1 MSSGL
6 PTLNRLRKP
15 ELVEIAERTKLTD
28 ISDLN
33 KGDLAVALDK
43 HLSDNQ
49 ATLSNDKKLADY
61 FKRLAA
67 PARGESPVKREPR
80 VELATP
86 ASEKKTPGRKPKQRE
101 TASSRDSES
110 EDAAK
115 SPAFK
120 TPLNKAQASV
130 ARSSSRVRSVIEST
144 TQQLPPSPA
153 IVTDAIDRQ
162 TARMREGL
170 ETAWTDSG
178 VVEYQHALRS
188 ALSSLKA
195 VETIVLLLEGGSML
209 KELVPLRYL
218 TTTPAVD
225 AIHLPSLPIKVP
237 DLFVLLS
244 GSFWAPFTLWL
255 LSGLILPL
263 IAAYFIN
270 LSYQAATGGSGAR
283 RSRSSS
289 AAADRASFDP
299 LTFNI
304 AKALLVYKV
313 YVDHLGFFDLFS
325 HYTIA
330 RVNASVPGGWGGMLT
345 GTAIGVIGTLYE
357 AILHRQ

>member
-1 MSSGL
+1 M
-6 PTLNRLRKP
+6 
-15 ELVEIAERTKLTD
+15 TK
-28 ISDLN
+28 
-33 KGDLAVALDK
+33 
-43 HLSDNQ
+43 
-49 ATLSNDKKLADY
+49 
-61 FKRLAA
+61 A
-67 PARGESPVKREPR
+67 PA
-80 VELATP
+80 L
-86 ASEKKTPGRKPKQRE
+86 
-101 TASSRDSES
+101 
-110 EDAAK
+110 
-115 SPAFK
+115 
-120 TPLNKAQASV
+120 V
-130 ARSSSRVRSVIEST
+130 ARSSSRAVRSVIEST
-144 TQQLPPSPA
+144 AQQLPPSPA

-178 VVEYQHALRS
+178 VVEYQHAVRS

-218 TTTPAVD
+218 TTTPAVE

-270 LSYQAATGGSGAR
+270 LSYQAATGGSGGVR
-283 RSRSSS
+283 RGRSSS
-289 AAADRASFDP
+289 VASDRASFDP

-313 YVDHLGFFDLFS
+313 YVDHFGFFDLFS

-330 RVNASVPGGWGGMLT
+330 KVNASVPGHWGGMLT

>member
-15 ELVEIAERTKLTD
+15 ELIEIAERTKLTD
-28 ISDLN
+28 VSDLN

-80 VELATP
+80 VELGSPRVGEEDAWSQTQAT
-86 ASEKKTPGRKPKQRE
+86 
-101 TASSRDSES
+101 RDCQQS

-120 TPLNKAQASV
+120 TPLTKAQASV

-178 VVEYQHALRS
+178 VVEYQHAVRS

-225 AIHLPSLPIKVP
+225 AILLPSISIKVP

-263 IAAYFIN
+263 VAAYFIN
-270 LSYQAATGGSGAR
+270 LSYQAATGGSGVR
-283 RSRSSS
+283 RGRSS
-289 AAADRASFDP
+289 AASDRASFDP

-313 YVDHLGFFDLFS
+313 YVDHFGFFDLFS

-330 RVNASVPGGWGGMLT
+330 KVNVSVPGGWGGMLT

-357 AILHRQ
+357 AILRRQ

>member
-1 MSSGL
+1 M
-6 PTLNRLRKP
+6 
-15 ELVEIAERTKLTD
+15 
-28 ISDLN
+28 
-33 KGDLAVALDK
+33 
-43 HLSDNQ
+43 
-49 ATLSNDKKLADY
+49 
-61 FKRLAA
+61 
-67 PARGESPVKREPR
+67 
-80 VELATP
+80 
-86 ASEKKTPGRKPKQRE
+86 
-101 TASSRDSES
+101 
-110 EDAAK
+110 
-115 SPAFK
+115 
-120 TPLNKAQASV
+120 
-130 ARSSSRVRSVIEST
+130 RSVIEST
-144 TQQLPPSPA
+144 AQQLPPSPA

-178 VVEYQHALRS
+178 VVEYQHAVRS

-225 AIHLPSLPIKVP
+225 AIYLPSISIKVP
-237 DLFVLLS
+237 DLFILLS

-270 LSYQAATGGSGAR
+270 LSYQAAAGVR
-283 RSRSSS
+283 RGRSSPAS
-289 AAADRASFDP
+289 ERASFDP

-313 YVDHLGFFDLFS
+313 YVDHFGFFDLFS

-330 RVNASVPGGWGGMLT
+330 KVDTSVPGGWHGMLT

-357 AILHRQ
+357 AILCRQ